1 MTFLIIL
8 LIFGIS
14 GFGICGISTLGVISG
29 NAGLFKIVFGEI
41 EKCHLDLMLASGKL
55 LLETKGYDLKYDSL

>member
-29 NAGLFKIVFGEI
+29 NGGLFKIVFGEI
-41 EKCHLDLMLASGKL
+41 EKCHLDLKLASGQL